1 VLSSRSQQLKM
12 KATLLSGLITLG
24 VFDAKI
30 IDESMGVIGGLLQ
43 PTEEYYKGYQRIFR
57 NHLQKPDFEKIGKLQ
72 LRTVLPWEVEVK
84 PLGGIVVTDLE
95 EYANEITVEVCGIQK
110 EIVRRIKNS

>member
-1 VLSSRSQQLKM
+1 M
-12 KATLLSGLITLG
+12 KATLLSGQITLG

-43 PTEEYYKGYQRIFR
+43 PTEEYYRSYQRIFR
-57 NHLQKPDFEKIGKLQ
+57 EHLQKSDFEKIDGLQ
-72 LRTVLPWEVEVK
+72 LRTILPWEVEVK

-95 EYANEITVEVCGIQK
+95 EHADEITVEVCGIQE
-110 EIVRRIKNS
+110 EIIIG